1 MIFVDEYNNFWFVGF
16 YHNLQREALA
26 MSKLK
31 IVKGEGQM
39 CQEKSFL
46 FEHNREVYEQLEN
59 YLSVDNKAIVVLGTG
74 IGKTTTALE
83 YLNNHQVRGLV
94 ICPQNA
100 IRADWDK
107 VDEYVDTITYSKFT
121 KVYQDIDYSNYGAV
135 ICDEVHHVGADKWGA
150 GIKHII
156 DNDLCKVIGLTATPD
171 RTDKIDIV
179 NNIFS
184 GNICQG
190 LDMLAGIKE
199 GIVHPFTYVGAYYDT
214 DGLKEGNENEERRK
228 EDKEYDLLC
237 GKLDL
242 AINNTPSLNEIITS
256 NMPEGDRKIIVFVSD
271 IDSIPEAKQILKP
284 IFPNLEHRSLH
295 SGLSKEE
302 IEENRE
308 WFKNTNEGLLYT
320 INMASEG
327 IHYIG
332 VNTLIMF
339 RRTCSNIVFTQQM
352 GRISTLTKYE
362 NPNAIVFDL
371 VNNAKTVGN
380 FKMAIKELSKEY
392 SPREIRDIL
401 REHSTNEKSNQIIV
415 RDYTGDIVDVLEE
428 MKRYDDDSWT
438 EEEDSILREF
448 YPTEGAKGCLKLLS
462 KRTRGSILYRA
473 MFLNI
478 KVKWLNKKVIC
489 LETKE
494 VFNSIKEAS
503 EHCNSDV
510 QSCLSG
516 RQNVAAGRHWALL
529 EDYNLWERERQDEY
543 FGNASLMRVKEI
555 ICLETKK
562 IFKNAKEA
570 SKKIGCRNSD
580 ISACCRGVQKSVAG
594 YHFAF
599 LSDYN
604 SWNKE
609 KQDRFLGK
617 EPLSKKIICLETKEM
632 FDSAVDADKIFN
644 IGSSCIRNCC
654 RGAQSSVKGYHFAYV
669 SDYISWDIQKQNEHF
684 GKKRLPKIKKV
695 RCAET
700 GVIYKSAN
708 EAAVAT
714 GLNKGALYCVLNGKC
729 KTAGG
734 YHWEYVEE
742 ENEKLNKTEE

>member
-1 MIFVDEYNNFWFVGF
+1 MDNSDIYVSYNV
-16 YHNLQREALA
+16 R
-26 MSKLK
+26 KV
-31 IVKGEGQM
+31 VKGESQM

-59 YLSVDNKAIVVLGTG
+59 HLSVDNKAIVVLGTG

-107 VDEYVDTITYSKFT
+107 ADEYVDTITYSKFA

-150 GIKHII
+150 GIKYII

-199 GIVHPFTYVGAYYDT
+199 GIVHPFTYAGAYYDT
-214 DGLKEGNENEERRK
+214 DGLKEENENEERRK

-271 IDSIPEAKQILKP
+271 IDSITEAKQILKP

-302 IEENRE
+302 IKENRE
-308 WFKNTNEGLLYT
+308 WFKNANEGLLYT
-320 INMASEG
+320 INMASER

-339 RRTCSNIVFTQQM
+339 RRTCSDIVFTQQM

-438 EEEDSILREF
+438 EEEDNILREF
-448 YPTEGAKGCLKLLS
+448 YPTEGPSGCAKRLEN
-462 KRTRGSILYRA
+462 RTPSAIQSHARRYLGLHYLFST
-473 MFLNI
+473 
-478 KVKWLNKKVIC
+478 VIRIDPK
-489 LETKE
+489 TKE
-494 VFNSIKEAS
+494 YKQYNKISEVEQDGFSRGGVIQCCQRKMQKSGGYYWAYIEDFDEEWEPTEVSFEKGKSMNREVFCFETNEIYSSAREAS
-503 EHCNSDV
+503 AMTGCN
-510 QSCLSG
+510 L
-516 RQNVAAGRHWALL
+516 H
-529 EDYNLWERERQDEY
+529 
-543 FGNASLMRVKEI
+543 
-555 ICLETKK
+555 K
-562 IFKNAKEA
+562 IL
-570 SKKIGCRNSD
+570 R
-580 ISACCRGVQKSVAG
+580 CCDK
-594 YHFAF
+594 
-599 LSDYN
+599 
-604 SWNKE
+604 KE
-609 KQDRFLGK
+609 KGTGGKHFCWGEDR
-617 EPLSKKIICLETKEM
+617 LSYELK
-632 FDSAVDADKIFN
+632 
-644 IGSSCIRNCC
+644 
-654 RGAQSSVKGYHFAYV
+654 
-669 SDYISWDIQKQNEHF
+669 DIQKRGETFSKEELENLKLYSTMGMSKEFLALFPNRTKGSLTQ
-684 GKKRLPKIKKV
+684 KLSRLGYKTDIIQKPFKKV
-695 RCAET
+695 RCIELDKIFDSI
-700 GVIYKSAN
+700 GEAN
-708 EAAVAT
+708 NFVNASISHC
-714 GLNKGALYCVLNGKC
+714 LSGKN

-742 ENEKLNKTEE
+742 ENEETEERKDE

>member
-1 MIFVDEYNNFWFVGF
+1 
-16 YHNLQREALA
+16 
-26 MSKLK
+26 
-31 IVKGEGQM
+31 M

-59 YLSVDNKAIVVLGTG
+59 HLSVDNKAIVVLGTG

-107 VDEYVDTITYSKFT
+107 VGEYVDTITYSKFA

-150 GIKHII
+150 GIKYII

-214 DGLKEGNENEERRK
+214 DGLKEENENEERRK

-271 IDSIPEAKQILKP
+271 IGAITEAKQILKP

-295 SGLSKEE
+295 SKLSKEE

-308 WFKNTNEGLLYT
+308 WFKNANKGLLYT

-392 SPREIRDIL
+392 SPREIGDIL

-415 RDYTGDIVDVLEE
+415 RDYTGDIVDVLEK
-428 MKRYDDDSWT
+428 MKEYDDDGWTEEEDNILRKFYPIEGPSGCAKRLENRTPSAIQKHARRYLGLYYYHSTVIRIDPKTKEYKQYNKISEVEQDGFSRGGVLQCCQRKMQKSGGYYWAYAEDFNENWIPPEATFDRNSNSWT
-438 EEEDSILREF
+438 EEEIEIIKKYYSAEGSIGCAERLKNRKITTINSVARKLGIEYIGDSWQINEDEIIKKY
-448 YPTEGAKGCLKLLS
+448 YPTEGVSGC
-462 KRTRGSILYRA
+462 
-473 MFLNI
+473 
-478 KVKWLNKKVIC
+478 V
-489 LETKE
+489 
-494 VFNSIKEAS
+494 
-503 EHCNSDV
+503 
-510 QSCLSG
+510 
-516 RQNVAAGRHWALL
+516 
-529 EDYNLWERERQDEY
+529 
-543 FGNASLMRVKEI
+543 
-555 ICLETKK
+555 
-562 IFKNAKEA
+562 
-570 SKKIGCRNSD
+570 
-580 ISACCRGVQKSVAG
+580 
-594 YHFAF
+594 
-599 LSDYN
+599 
-604 SWNKE
+604 
-609 KQDRFLGK
+609 
-617 EPLSKKIICLETKEM
+617 
-632 FDSAVDADKIFN
+632 
-644 IGSSCIRNCC
+644 
-654 RGAQSSVKGYHFAYV
+654 
-669 SDYISWDIQKQNEHF
+669 
-684 GKKRLPKIKKV
+684 KRLPRRTPTAIIARASRIGVNLNALWSEEELQLLKRYYPVEGAEGVKKHLPHKTVNQIASKAQSLKIKSLRHQKRV
-695 RCAET
+695 RCIET
-700 GVIYKSAN
+700 GQEFSSAT
-708 EAAVAT
+708 EAVKFT
-714 GLNKGALYCVLNGKC
+714 GFSSIPACAQGKT

-742 ENEKLNKTEE
+742 ENEETEERKDER

>member
-1 MIFVDEYNNFWFVGF
+1 
-16 YHNLQREALA
+16 
-26 MSKLK
+26 
-31 IVKGEGQM
+31 M

-100 IRADWDK
+100 IRAGWDK
-107 VDEYVDTITYSKFT
+107 VDEYVDTITYSKFA

-179 NNIFS
+179 NNVFS

-214 DGLKEGNENEERRK
+214 DGLKEENENEERRK

-320 INMASEG
+320 INMTSEG

-401 REHSTNEKSNQIIV
+401 REYSTNEKSNQIIV
-415 RDYTGDIVDVLEE
+415 RDYTGDIVDVLEK
-428 MKRYDDDSWT
+428 MKRYNDDSWT
-438 EEEDSILREF
+438 EEEDNILREF
-448 YPTEGAKGCLKLLS
+448 YPTEGAKGCIKKLFKRTIASIYGRASFLQILYINENTWTKEEDKIIKEKYSTLGAAGLSKLLPKRSRSQIADRAIKLGVKFDSKLWSKEEDEVLKNFWVHDRERALQLLPKRTFKNCQQRAIKMGLLQEGYYWTDEEIATLKKYYVIGGKYEVKKHLTTKSINQIASKASALKLKS
-462 KRTRGSILYRA
+462 PNHKKR
-473 MFLNI
+473 I
-478 KVKWLNKKVIC
+478 KCI
-489 LETKE
+489 ETNE
-494 VFNSIKEAS
+494 VYESAS
-503 EHCNSDV
+503 EAM
-510 QSCLSG
+510 
-516 RQNVAAGRHWALL
+516 RQTG
-529 EDYNLWERERQDEY
+529 
-543 FGNASLMRVKEI
+543 
-555 ICLETKK
+555 
-562 IFKNAKEA
+562 
-570 SKKIGCRNSD
+570 
-580 ISACCRGVQKSVAG
+580 
-594 YHFAF
+594 
-599 LSDYN
+599 
-604 SWNKE
+604 
-609 KQDRFLGK
+609 
-617 EPLSKKIICLETKEM
+617 
-632 FDSAVDADKIFN
+632 
-644 IGSSCIRNCC
+644 
-654 RGAQSSVKGYHFAYV
+654 
-669 SDYISWDIQKQNEHF
+669 
-684 GKKRLPKIKKV
+684 IKTIDT
-695 RCAET
+695 CAR
-700 GVIYKSAN
+700 
-708 EAAVAT
+708 
-714 GLNKGALYCVLNGKC
+714 GKC

-742 ENEKLNKTEE
+742 ENKEMEEKKDD

>member
-1 MIFVDEYNNFWFVGF
+1 
-16 YHNLQREALA
+16 
-26 MSKLK
+26 
-31 IVKGEGQM
+31 M

-59 YLSVDNKAIVVLGTG
+59 HLSVDNKAIVVLGTG

-107 VDEYVDTITYSKFT
+107 VDEYVDTITYSKFA

-156 DNDLCKVIGLTATPD
+156 GNDLCKVIGLTATPD

-214 DGLKEGNENEERRK
+214 DGLKEENENEERRK

-271 IDSIPEAKQILKP
+271 IDSITEAKQILNP

-302 IEENRE
+302 IKENRE

-339 RRTCSNIVFTQQM
+339 RRTCSDIVFTQQM

-380 FKMAIKELSKEY
+380 LKMAIKELSKEY

-428 MKRYDDDSWT
+428 MREYDSNRWTEEEDNILREFYPISGAKGCQVYLPKRNSSTICTRATLLNLVSGITNKNKQWSPEEDEIIKANYSKDRTDLTDLIPNKSKGAIQQRASILGVKVLNNWTEEEIKWMQDNSYLYTKKELIDKTGKSWLQINRILKKYGLKYCTKVIKWT
-438 EEEDSILREF
+438 EEEDSIIKKYYLKEGGNVYLRLKNRTYNTVMGRASALGIKYDNEEKRKW
-448 YPTEGAKGCLKLLS
+448 TEEEDTILKENYAKLGKNIVNLLPGRKL
-462 KRTRGSILYRA
+462 GSITTRA
-473 MFLNI
+473 HKIGI
-478 KVKWLNKKVIC
+478 KRRDLSIKCV
-489 LETKE
+489 ETGE
-494 VFNSIKEAS
+494 VFNSIKEAT
-503 EHCNSDV
+503 EFAG
-510 QSCLSG
+510 LS
-516 RQNVAAGRHWALL
+516 
-529 EDYNLWERERQDEY
+529 
-543 FGNASLMRVKEI
+543 S
-555 ICLETKK
+555 
-562 IFKNAKEA
+562 
-570 SKKIGCRNSD
+570 
-580 ISACCRGVQKSVAG
+580 
-594 YHFAF
+594 
-599 LSDYN
+599 
-604 SWNKE
+604 
-609 KQDRFLGK
+609 GK
-617 EPLSKKIICLETKEM
+617 
-632 FDSAVDADKIFN
+632 
-644 IGSSCIRNCC
+644 CIRKCC
-654 RGAQSSVKGYHFAYV
+654 KG
-669 SDYISWDIQKQNEHF
+669 EH
-684 GKKRLPKIKKV
+684 
-695 RCAET
+695 
-700 GVIYKSAN
+700 
-708 EAAVAT
+708 
-714 GLNKGALYCVLNGKC
+714 

>member
-1 MIFVDEYNNFWFVGF
+1 
-16 YHNLQREALA
+16 
-26 MSKLK
+26 
-31 IVKGEGQM
+31 M

-107 VDEYVDTITYSKFT
+107 VDEYVDTITYSKFA

-214 DGLKEGNENEERRK
+214 DGLKEENENEERRK

-428 MKRYDDDSWT
+428 MREYDSNRWT
-438 EEEDSILREF
+438 EEEVQILKECAFHQTWEELAKCLGHPIEGVKSKAYELGLRKGINVLSEEILTDIDGMIRCGCTF
-448 YPTEGAKGCLKLLS
+448 EEIHNTFPFIDKNYFTYRKRKIFGATLSRKPITEYEKTIILNEYPTKGREILSLLPGRNVEWLQSTASRLGVKLNPVWTSDMDNVIKEKYAEVGAKGIHRIMPEKSVSQIADRAIKLGVKFDSNWWSKEEDEVLKNFWVHDRERALQLLPKRTFKNCQQRAIKMRLLQEGYCWTDEEIVTLKKYYAIGGKYEVKKHLTTKSISQIASKASALKLKS
-462 KRTRGSILYRA
+462 PNHKKR
-473 MFLNI
+473 I
-478 KVKWLNKKVIC
+478 KCI
-489 LETKE
+489 ETNE
-494 VFNSIKEAS
+494 VYESAS
-503 EHCNSDV
+503 EAM
-510 QSCLSG
+510 
-516 RQNVAAGRHWALL
+516 RQTG
-529 EDYNLWERERQDEY
+529 
-543 FGNASLMRVKEI
+543 
-555 ICLETKK
+555 
-562 IFKNAKEA
+562 
-570 SKKIGCRNSD
+570 
-580 ISACCRGVQKSVAG
+580 
-594 YHFAF
+594 
-599 LSDYN
+599 
-604 SWNKE
+604 
-609 KQDRFLGK
+609 
-617 EPLSKKIICLETKEM
+617 
-632 FDSAVDADKIFN
+632 
-644 IGSSCIRNCC
+644 
-654 RGAQSSVKGYHFAYV
+654 
-669 SDYISWDIQKQNEHF
+669 
-684 GKKRLPKIKKV
+684 IKTIDM
-695 RCAET
+695 CAR
-700 GVIYKSAN
+700 
-708 EAAVAT
+708 
-714 GLNKGALYCVLNGKC
+714 GKC

>member
-1 MIFVDEYNNFWFVGF
+1 
-16 YHNLQREALA
+16 
-26 MSKLK
+26 
-31 IVKGEGQM
+31 M

-59 YLSVDNKAIVVLGTG
+59 YLSVDNKAIIVLGTG

-107 VDEYVDTITYSKFT
+107 VDEYVDTITYSKFA

-214 DGLKEGNENEERRK
+214 DGLKEENENEERRK

-271 IDSIPEAKQILKP
+271 IDSITEAKQILKP

-308 WFKNTNEGLLYT
+308 WFKNTSKGLLYT

-401 REHSTNEKSNQIIV
+401 REYSTNEKSNQIIV

-438 EEEDSILREF
+438 EEENRFIHNYIEEKGGKLQVGDVHELATLFDVSDTSIRSHLQFLGYKNLCQRKIEWH
-448 YPTEGAKGCLKLLS
+448 KLD
-462 KRTRGSILYRA
+462 
-473 MFLNI
+473 
-478 KVKWLNKKVIC
+478 KVIVDLTKKGYTFMKIYYEINNIASVSVHALQRRMNK
-489 LETKE
+489 LEIDYNRANTR
-494 VFNSIKEAS
+494 FTTNMDNFIKE
-503 EHCNSDV
+503 HLYVD
-510 QSCLSG
+510 
-516 RQNVAAGRHWALL
+516 
-529 EDYNLWERERQDEY
+529 
-543 FGNASLMRVKEI
+543 
-555 ICLETKK
+555 
-562 IFKNAKEA
+562 
-570 SKKIGCRNSD
+570 
-580 ISACCRGVQKSVAG
+580 KSVQQVAN
-594 YHFAF
+594 
-599 LSDYN
+599 D
-604 SWNKE
+604 
-609 KQDRFLGK
+609 LGK
-617 EPLSKKIICLETKEM
+617 TE
-632 FDSAVDADKIFN
+632 
-644 IGSSCIRNCC
+644 
-654 RGAQSSVKGYHFAYV
+654 QSIMARANF
-669 SDYISWDIQKQNEHF
+669 
-684 GKKRLPKIKKV
+684 LKIKK
-695 RCAET
+695 RKNYSDDEIKFICDNYSYNGAKYCAEKTSLPIATVYMIARKYNLVGMGCKRKVQCVET
-700 GVIYKSAN
+700 GDIFNSVKEAAIFAKTCSAN
-708 EAAVAT
+708 IV
-714 GLNKGALYCVLNGKC
+714 NCCKNGNRS
-729 KTAGG
+729 TGG